1 MEIFVYIFRHFWQ
14 CIYKGKTQENIMEAR
29 KILFIGTILLAA
41 ATIVGASI
49 LSQAIASAITQQNN
63 TNSQNN
69 MTFYH
74 RASPLSNLTGSIQLG
89 PTIKQ
94 AILSKV
100 NISLDKAIPIAQQAV
115 SSNSSVTSAFIRPLN
130 GYLVYDIHVTNN
142 NNNTLY
148 AVIVDPGNGKILY
161 NKALTSLSPSG
172 QPLMFGNNGTGSS
185 FGAYKGHG
193 CHWSSGGRMMTNSG
207 NGYFHNQYT
216 HMSAINPDVL
226 NILNGAQ
233 I

>member
-1 MEIFVYIFRHFWQ
+1 MELFVYIFRHFWQ

-41 ATIVGASI
+41 ATIAGTNI

-74 RASPLSNLTGSIQLG
+74 RAYPLSNLTGSIQLG
-89 PTIKQ
+89 PMIKQ

-115 SSNSSVTSAFIRPLN
+115 SSNSSVTSAFIRKLN
-130 GYLVYDIHVTNN
+130 EYLVYDIHVTNN

-148 AVIVDPGNGKILY
+148 AVIVDPGNG
-161 NKALTSLSPSG
+161 
-172 QPLMFGNNGTGSS
+172 
-185 FGAYKGHG
+185 
-193 CHWSSGGRMMTNSG
+193 
-207 NGYFHNQYT
+207 
-216 HMSAINPDVL
+216 
-226 NILNGAQ
+226 
-233 I
+233 